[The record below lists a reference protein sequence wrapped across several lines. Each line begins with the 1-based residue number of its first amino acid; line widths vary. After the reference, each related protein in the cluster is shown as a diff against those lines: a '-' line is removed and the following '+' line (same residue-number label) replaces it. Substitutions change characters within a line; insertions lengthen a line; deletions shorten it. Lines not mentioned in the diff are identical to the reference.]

1 MLGEAE
7 KGQNDTQN
15 DQEFNKDPQNYD
27 QMILEENRDLEESL
41 NEHLLDDSEGD
52 DDYEDRSE
60 DDESDTSF
68 FSSIGFLAG

>member
-1 MLGEAE
+1 
-7 KGQNDTQN
+7 
-15 DQEFNKDPQNYD
+15 
-27 QMILEENRDLEESL
+27 MILEENRDLEESL

-68 FSSIGFLAG
+68 FSNIGFL